1 MAPQGTNTAMTT
13 FAEAPR
19 LDTPRRQARPG
30 RLGSGWTLAGLAVA
44 AMVGAPLLAVVWL
57 AMTPTENIWPH
68 LASTVLPTLLQNTG
82 LLMLG
87 NGIGTLVIGAGT
99 AWLVTMCQFPGR
111 RLFEWVLVLP
121 FAVPA
126 YVIAYVYTDL
136 LEFAGPVQ
144 RALRGL
150 TGWETTR
157 DYWFPEIRSMGGA
170 IVVMSLVLYPYV
182 YMLARA
188 AFLEQS
194 AGTLEVSRSLGRSA
208 WRTFLSVSL
217 PLARPAIVVG
227 LALVLMETLNDFG
240 TIDFFAIRTL
250 TAGIFDVW
258 LFMGNAGGA
267 AQIALVMLAIVA
279 VLLKLERV
287 ARRRAR
293 YHNTGRSARPL
304 PRYQL
309 SGGRAALAA
318 VACGLPVALG
328 FVVPALVLGR
338 LAVVNFET
346 SWTPD
351 FVGFVG
357 NSLLLSGSAAVAAV
371 AIGLLLAY
379 ALRLDNSRALGAA
392 ARFASIGYAVPGA
405 VLAIGV
411 IIPLAAFDN
420 GVDRFMRETFGVST
434 GLLLSGTLFAL
445 VLAYVVRFLAAAFG
459 TLEASLGK
467 VTPSM
472 DMAARTLGSGPRQI
486 LMRVHLPLVQ
496 KSILAAAVLVFVDTM
511 KELPATLILR
521 PFNFETL
528 ATHVYQFAKDEL
540 LGQASLAALTI
551 VAAGGGA
558 GDPVD
563 AGDEHPRA
571 RKKSRGAA

>member
-1 MAPQGTNTAMTT
+1 MTALTET
-13 FAEAPR
+13 PAAGRRRHGGPATARR
-19 LDTPRRQARPG
+19 L
-30 RLGSGWTLAGLAVA
+30 SGWTVAGLAVA
-44 AMVGAPLLAVVWL
+44 AVVGAPLLAVVWL
-57 AMTPTENIWPH
+57 ALNPTENIWPH
-68 LASTVLPTLLQNTG
+68 LASTVLPTLLRNTG

-136 LEFAGPVQ
+136 LEFAGPLQ
-144 RALRGL
+144 RGL
-150 TGWETTR
+150 RAVTGWETTR
-157 DYWFPEIRSMGGA
+157 NYWFPEIRSLGGA
-170 IVVMSLVLYPYV
+170 VAVMSLVLYPYV

-188 AFLEQS
+188 AFMEQS

-208 WRTFLSVSL
+208 WRSFFSVAL

-279 VLLKLERV
+279 GLLVLERLG
-287 ARRRAR
+287 RRRAR

-309 SGGRAALAA
+309 RGTRAVPAS
-318 VACGLPVALG
+318 VACGLPVVLG
-328 FVVPALVLGR
+328 FAVPALVLGR
-338 LAVVNFET
+338 LAWVHFSE
-346 SWTPD
+346 SWTPA
-351 FVGFVG
+351 FFGFVG
-357 NSLLLSGSAAVAAV
+357 NSLVLSGSAALAAV

-379 ALRLDNSRALGAA
+379 ALRLDNSRALAGA

-420 GVDRFMRETFGVST
+420 GVDGFMRQTFGIST

-445 VLAYVVRFLAAAFG
+445 ILAYVVRFLAAAFG

-467 VTPSM
+467 ITPNM
-472 DMAARTLGSGPRQI
+472 DMAARSLGSGPRQT
-486 LMRVHLPLVQ
+486 LLRVHLPLVQ

-551 VAAGGGA
+551 VAAGVV
-558 GDPVD
+558 PVILLTR
-563 AGDEHPRA
+563 AMNGTPR
-571 RKKSRGAA
+571 SR